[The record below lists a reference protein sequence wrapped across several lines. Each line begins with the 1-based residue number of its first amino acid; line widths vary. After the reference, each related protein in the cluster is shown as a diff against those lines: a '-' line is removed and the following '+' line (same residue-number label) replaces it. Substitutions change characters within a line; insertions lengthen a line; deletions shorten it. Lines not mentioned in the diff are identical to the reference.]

1 MLAAPHDSVAEVRA
15 KERKIRSRHNIP
27 DSEPVV
33 LLEIELRD
41 PSMFAE
47 PLEVR
52 GREFAGEHV
61 LAVRAVSVANAIAVI
76 SLAMQRDTGLRP
88 TVYFE
93 WSPGGPLREALRSYS
108 SAAAKWPPS
117 PTRSCAAPCRT
128 SPRARR
134 STWRSACGGESSCFT
149 TPPAARTKTCS
160 TARLARVGCA
170 RHTERREWNTYSSAR
185 GAPRRSRGG
194 GRSCSAA

>member
-1 MLAAPHDSVAEVRA
+1 MPAAPHDSVAEVRA

-52 GREFAGEHV
+52 GRELSGERV

-93 WSPGGPLREALRSYS
+93 WSPGGPLREALRFVFLGRGQV
-108 SAAAKWPPS
+108 A
-117 PTRSCAAPCRT
+117 TVTHEILR
-128 SPRARR
+128 RAVPD
-134 STWRSACGGESSCFT
+134 ESVR
-149 TPPAARTKTCS
+149 PEIHVA
-160 TARLARVGCA
+160 
-170 RHTERREWNTYSSAR
+170 
-185 GAPRRSRGG
+185 
-194 GRSCSAA
+194 